1 MRFVFKT
8 DYNQDIGLAKHKG
21 HVFWYGLLMLVLVLS
36 PWLLQEYWL
45 AQLTFV
51 LIYSIVGLGLMLLA
65 GFTGLFSIGHAA
77 FLGVGAYTQAVCTQA
92 GMSFVPALVCATG
105 LSAAVGVVVG
115 LPALRVKGIYL
126 GIATLSFG
134 FIVEEVLARWESV
147 TGGNAGIHLK
157 APDLWGQS
165 VSSAEGF

>member
-77 FLGVGAYTQAVCTQA
+77 FLGVGA
-92 GMSFVPALVCATG
+92 
-105 LSAAVGVVVG
+105 
-115 LPALRVKGIYL
+115 
-126 GIATLSFG
+126 
-134 FIVEEVLARWESV
+134 
-147 TGGNAGIHLK
+147 
-157 APDLWGQS
+157 
-165 VSSAEGF
+165 